1 MFIISVKILV
11 TQIGQIE
18 TFSKYSEVKHDHNN
32 VFPEWLMAISPLW
45 FSQMAKG
52 SLAQL
57 K

>member
-32 VFPEWLMAISPLW
+32 VFPEWLMAISPL
-45 FSQMAKG
+45 
-52 SLAQL
+52 
-57 K
+57 